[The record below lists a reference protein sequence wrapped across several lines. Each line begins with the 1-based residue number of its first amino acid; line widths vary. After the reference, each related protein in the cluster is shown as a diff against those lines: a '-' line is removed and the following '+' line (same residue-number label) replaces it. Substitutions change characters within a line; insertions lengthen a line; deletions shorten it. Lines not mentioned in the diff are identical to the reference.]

1 MTNLDSI
8 LKSRD
13 ISLLTKVHLV
23 KAMVFPVVMYGCQSW
38 TIKKAKHWRIDAF
51 ELWCWKRI
59 LRVPWI
65 ARSNQSILK
74 EISSEYS
81 LEGLTLNLKLQ
92 YFGHLMRRTDFL
104 EKTLMLG
111 KIEGRRRRGG
121 QRMRWLD
128 GITDSM
134 DMRLSKLQEL
144 VMDRAAWR
152 AAVHGVWK
160 SWTQLSDWTEL
171 IDYGV
176 AKSQSQLKTFTF
188 TFHTLITS
196 IREVKETIL
205 FAISSKRIKYLGIN
219 LLRKEKT
226 QTLKTTRHW
235 WKKLKMTQ
243 TDRKIY
249 CILVLDEAILLKWS
263 YCPRQPT
270 AWMQCISKYQWHLG
284 SPKSRC
290 LQNWY
295 LWELPSRLTE
305 ACFPAVSSHAGEN
318 KIGVLI
324 FLLVRTLIPLWGPTF
339 TTISKPNNYF
349 SKASLPNTITL
360 GMPTSRWILQGDAN
374 KSLQQMA
381 LTKRGEE

>member
-1 MTNLDSI
+1 M
-8 LKSRD
+8 K
-13 ISLLTKVHLV
+13 
-23 KAMVFPVVMYGCQSW
+23 
-38 TIKKAKHWRIDAF
+38 
-51 ELWCWKRI
+51 
-59 LRVPWI
+59 
-65 ARSNQSILK
+65 
-74 EISSEYS
+74 
-81 LEGLTLNLKLQ
+81 LKLQ

-111 KIEGRRRRGG
+111 KIEGGRRRGP

-134 DMRLSKLQEL
+134 DMRLSKLREL

-160 SWTQLSDWTEL
+160 SWTQLSDWTVQT
-171 IDYGV
+171 DHGV

-188 TFHTLITS
+188 CTLITS

-219 LLRKEKT
+219 LLRREKT

-235 WKKLKMTQ
+235 WKKPKVTQ

-249 CILVLDEAILLKWS
+249 CILVLEEAILLKWP

-270 AWMQCISKYQWHLG
+270 AWMQCTSKYQWHLG
-284 SPKSRC
+284 SPRSRC

-295 LWELPSRLTE
+295 LWEFPSRLTE
-305 ACFPAVSSHAGEN
+305 TYFPAVSSHAGEN
-318 KIGVLI
+318 KIGVSI
-324 FLLVRTLIPLWGPTF
+324 FLLVRTLILSWGPTL

-349 SKASLPNTITL
+349 PKASLPNTITS
-360 GMPTSRWILQGDAN
+360 GCQLQGEYCKGMQTKVCN
-374 KSLQQMA
+374 KWPWQKEQRSKYA
-381 LTKRGEE
+381 C